1 MKYGACLFMG
11 QHSEALESAKDC
23 YYLYLTKHTHP
34 PTIQA
39 SFCLIE
45 SCMFNKIYFD
55 AALYARTLWETITL
69 SRDSHIPEIQRE
81 EFTARGAYEIAR
93 ALWQLAENG
102 DMPPE
107 EKQEAGGRR

>member
-1 MKYGACLFMG
+1 MTYGACLFMG

-55 AALYARTLWETITL
+55 AALYARTLWETITM
-69 SRDSHIPEIQRE
+69 SRDSHIPDNQRDD
-81 EFTARGAYEIAR
+81 FTARGAIELAR
-93 ALWQLAENG
+93 ALYFLAKCSTFEPCYG
-102 DMPPE
+102 Y
-107 EKQEAGGRR
+107 